1 MSILSN
7 LFGRA
12 TKVVRNAGR
21 RTRKFGRNYSRFA
34 LRVAKPVTNAV
45 GLTRRRGRPHKKR
58 RGSSRRQ
65 RAD

>member
-21 RTRKFGRNYSRFA
+21 RTRKFGRNYSRLA

-58 RGSSRRQ
+58 SSRRQ